1 MKSTVSSSQAAPP
14 IGPYPQ
20 AVRANGLLFLSG
32 QLPLDP
38 ETGAIVE
45 GGIAEQTKRALQ
57 NIEALLQAAG
67 SDMSKVVR
75 CVVFLKNMADFGAM
89 NAAYAEH
96 FGATLPVRTTIEAA
110 RLPRESL
117 IEIEATALE

>member
-1 MKSTVSSSQAAPP
+1 MKNAISSSQSGPP

-20 AVRANGLLFLSG
+20 AMRANGFLFLSG

-67 SDMSKVVR
+67 SDISKVVR
-75 CVVFLKNMADFGAM
+75 CVVFLKNMADFDAM
-89 NAAYAEH
+89 NVAYAER
-96 FGATLPVRTTIEAA
+96 FGAKLPVRTTVEAA